1 MEGTERAKA
10 KSEERN
16 HNELTKIPINMHKMN
31 NWMKRYP
38 ILAEKIELGID
49 LDKFGKVWVSRKCI
63 QKIRELLKQ
72 IIGEIVK
79 QSTAEEA
86 EEESK

>member
-1 MEGTERAKA
+1 
-10 KSEERN
+10 
-16 HNELTKIPINMHKMN
+16 
-31 NWMKRYP
+31 MKRYP
-38 ILAEKIELGID
+38 ILAEEIELGID

-72 IIGEIVK
+72 IIDEIVK

>member
-1 MEGTERAKA
+1 
-10 KSEERN
+10 
-16 HNELTKIPINMHKMN
+16 MHKMN

-49 LDKFGKVWVSRKCI
+49 LDKPGKVWVDRKCI

-72 IIGEIVK
+72 IIDEIVK

-86 EEESK
+86 EEENKEEEEMHDST